1 MRQTT
6 ARCGFA
12 IALMVLPLL
21 KATALTVAI
30 QLVPAN
36 ITMQKFAFQVTNED
50 RDGMKQFGV
59 TVTAKKE
66 KLSPGLL
73 ARLHL
78 SDGKTDFA
86 MVPVEET
93 REGDKVTYWFRVAPN
108 LMGKTRFEFDV
119 LNGADVKD
127 SNGKTRFVA
136 LPGTIEYWFY
146 VGDFVPQR
154 GIAAGRKHMS
164 SHAHKTVEQTLVGIS
179 PAVL

>member
-1 MRQTT
+1 MRQRTV
-6 ARCGFA
+6 RFGFTL
-12 IALMVLPLL
+12 ALMVLPLL
-21 KATALTVAI
+21 KASALTVEI

-36 ITMQKFAFQVTNED
+36 IAQQKFAFQVTNED

-59 TVTAKKE
+59 TVTARKE

-73 ARLHL
+73 ARLHVT
-78 SDGKTDFA
+78 DGKTDFA

-93 REGDKVTYWFRVAPN
+93 REGDKVTCWFRVAPN
-108 LMGKTRFEFDV
+108 LMRKSRFEFDV

-127 SNGKTRFVA
+127 SNGKTRFIA

-146 VGDFVPQR
+146 VGDFVTPK
-154 GIAAGRKHMS
+154 GIAAREKPTVFYTI
-164 SHAHKTVEQTLVGIS
+164 KTRGQTIVGKR